1 MTQKREGESGDS
13 PSLCHHSGA
22 PERVR
27 FFMPEKNKGDASK
40 NCRSEAENADKGRNM
55 AFIHIR

>member
-1 MTQKREGESGDS
+1 MTQKREGESDDS

-27 FFMPEKNKGDASK
+27 FFMPEKKKGDDFK
-40 NCRSEAENADKGRNM
+40 NCRPEGETR
-55 AFIHIR
+55 IREGIWHLYT